1 MSSSLKRSSSLGRLS
16 GTEDPLD
23 DYRYKMAIEK
33 LRCDL
38 VGFPY
43 CCNRHYSTYRRPPY
57 YTDLDYPYYRWYDRT
72 YWPDWPYYGRR
83 PWWYY
88 DDGYYRDYIRGYEEG
103 LKKYDSKL
111 RRSTSSADLAAPDKF
126 ESSSRAAAAE
136 NSAAASSARPLASRT
151 QTPPPPPPPLPSYY
165 YDRYYYPPY
174 WNSYYY
180 YRPPYYWRRYLDS
193 RAY

>member
-1 MSSSLKRSSSLGRLS
+1 MSSSLKRSSSLGRLA

-33 LRCDL
+33 LRWRSSWL
-38 VGFPY
+38 PLLLQP
-43 CCNRHYSTYRRPPY
+43 HYSTYRRPPY
-57 YTDLDYPYYRWYDRT
+57 YTDLDYPYYR
-72 YWPDWPYYGRR
+72 
-83 PWWYY
+83 
-88 DDGYYRDYIRGYEEG
+88 
-103 LKKYDSKL
+103 KL

-136 NSAAASSARPLASRT
+136 DSAAASSARPLTSRT
-151 QTPPPPPPPLPSYY
+151 QTPPPPPSPPLPSYY
-165 YDRYYYPPY
+165 YDRYSTTPPY
-174 WNSYYY
+174 WSSYYY